1 MIRTVF
7 LLLMIGFV
15 VACSDEQPQ
24 VEEHVWQEQTDMID
38 KAKDVEQLLN
48 DTADLQ
54 RKAIEEQ

>member
-1 MIRTVF
+1 MIRTVS